1 MPTPLFRWPSFPDEL
16 PEFPAET
23 APERPHTLFLDWV
36 AEAGEHVLAP
46 HAVTLSTVDE
56 NGPDARVVV
65 LRGVD
70 DDGWA
75 FSTSLDSPKAA
86 QLEKDPRAALTFF
99 WPGRGR
105 QVRLRGQ
112 VSPASPDASAD
123 DFDNRSPLSKA
134 EVLIGRQSE
143 VLESHADLVRAGT
156 ETERSLRENPDLRP
170 DSWQRYVFAPTVVEF
185 WQGAIDRRH
194 VRLRYRLE
202 NGGWIR
208 ELLWP

>member
-1 MPTPLFRWPSFPDEL
+1 MFRWPSFPDEL
-16 PEFPAET
+16 PGFDTEA
-23 APERPHTLFLDWV
+23 APEKPHDLFLEWV

-56 NGPDARVVV
+56 DGPDARVVV

-86 QLEKDPRAALTFF
+86 QLDQDSRAALTFF

-105 QVRLRGQ
+105 QVRLRGR
-112 VSPASPDASAD
+112 VTRASADASFD

-134 EVLIGRQSE
+134 EVLLGHQSE
-143 VLESHADLVRAGT
+143 VLESHAELVRAGA
-156 ETERSLRENPDLRP
+156 EVERALRENPELRP
-170 DSWQRYVFAPTVVEF
+170 VSWQRYVFAPTVAEF

-202 NGGWIR
+202 NGGWVR